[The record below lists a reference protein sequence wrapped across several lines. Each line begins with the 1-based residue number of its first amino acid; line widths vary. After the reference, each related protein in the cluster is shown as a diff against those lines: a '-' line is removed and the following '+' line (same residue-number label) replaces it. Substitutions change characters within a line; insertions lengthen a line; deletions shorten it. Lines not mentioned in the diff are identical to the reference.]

1 MSDNNFWGNA
11 ATDATGEFDSGGGSF
26 ELIPE
31 GTNVL
36 AAISE
41 IEWTL
46 YNGDEY
52 ISAKWT
58 ILKPDEFKN
67 RKVFQKIRVIDEDI
81 KKSDKAKRML
91 AAIDKNA
98 SGGKL
103 LSLGRQPTDLDMA
116 KALVNKPMVLKLGVW
131 EMEGKSGN
139 WVQAVSP
146 KTASKPEPSPKP
158 EPANVDD
165 DFDAD
170 IPW

>member
-1 MSDNNFWGNA
+1 MSDNFWGTA
-11 ATDATGEFDSGGGSF
+11 ATEATGEFDSGGGSF

-58 ILKPDEFKN
+58 VLKPDEFKN
-67 RKVFQKIRVIDEDI
+67 RKIFQKIRVMDEDV
-81 KKSDKAKRML
+81 KKADKAKRML

-103 LSLGRQPTDLDMA
+103 LSLDRQPTDSDMA
-116 KALVNKPMVLKLGVW
+116 KALVNKPRVLKLGVW
-131 EMEGKSGN
+131 EMNDKSGN
-139 WVQAVSP
+139 WIVAISP
-146 KTASKPEPSPKP
+146 KTAQPSSTKPKP
-158 EPANVDD
+158 APANVDA
-165 DFDAD
+165 DFDND
-170 IPW
+170 VPW